1 MGHLRSILFPVSFV
15 TVSLIL
21 GQAQQAPAPQPIAA
35 SVPPTSAT
43 LQGQAPSIPANA
55 PRMSKETRYQIIRDF
70 ETQLVYSRT
79 AFPMGNKGLIL
90 RNGTTTPNGQ
100 NLQQL
105 LALWGPSIKPGDPA
119 HISYIRIKDDHI
131 HFDLNG
137 GPRSRGY

>member
-1 MGHLRSILFPVSFV
+1 
-15 TVSLIL
+15 
-21 GQAQQAPAPQPIAA
+21 AA
-35 SVPPTSAT
+35 SVPPASAT
-43 LQGQAPSIPANA
+43 LQGQVPSIPANA

-119 HISYIRIKDDHI
+119 HISYIRIKDNHI

-137 GPRSRGY
+137 GPIHRK